1 MWDPGHPGS
10 EAGAAAWYAASL
22 WREGRPRRG
31 RLRHRRAETGR
42 ANTTFN
48 TPVRACLKVSLPRR
62 SHPRMSSL
70 GQRGWPGGVRDP
82 ARSRPVPSNYTA
94 LNRLLHLCPSN
105 DASPS
110 LPHRRRRE
118 SGAPATPWLA
128 KIGGSGGRR
137 LGHSKEI
144 GGKKGR
150 CGGTRG
156 GRRSE
161 DGCPPPAGP
170 CGVGRAAAQGCSF
183 SR

>member
-22 WREGRPRRG
+22 WREERPRRG
-31 RLRHRRAETGR
+31 RPRHRRAETGR

-48 TPVRACLKVSLPRR
+48 RPVRACLKVSLPRR

-70 GQRGWPGGVRDP
+70 GQRGRPGGVRDP

-110 LPHRRRRE
+110 RPHRRRRE

-156 GRRSE
+156 GSRSE